1 MAFCLFLLAKLIF
14 LDGKLIW
21 DRKQESRFPEV
32 PEMKRKIRDVL
43 CPDRKLGHNES
54 TKGEIKVDDEFD
66 EFDDDEAAD
75 MRSFYGV
82 L

>member
-1 MAFCLFLLAKLIF
+1 
-14 LDGKLIW
+14 
-21 DRKQESRFPEV
+21 
-32 PEMKRKIRDVL
+32 MKRKIRDVL